1 MSKQNGK
8 IVHGQKFK
16 NFKTRYAEEWKD
28 ATERLVKIWGDSET
42 VIKSEIFVAS
52 PVPRCSKMLIWS
64 QYSRIYPTAGAGLGA

>member
-16 NFKTRYAEEWKD
+16 NLKIRYAEEWKD